1 MEGGGGIYGIHHLTD
16 NQIAVLFSRVL
27 VLCIGSV
34 RNTITRGCL
43 KTHHCTINVSLTITV
58 LYFTIQIELVFF
70 FQVEAVKE
78 QDRLETVIEKEMF
91 AGKYAY

>member
-1 MEGGGGIYGIHHLTD
+1 M
-16 NQIAVLFSRVL
+16 F
-27 VLCIGSV
+27 
-34 RNTITRGCL
+34 

>member
-1 MEGGGGIYGIHHLTD
+1 MEGGGGIYGLHHLTD

-27 VLCIGSV
+27 VLCIESI
-34 RNTITRGCL
+34 RNTITRGGL
-43 KTHHCTINVSLTITV
+43 KTHHCTINVILTITV
-58 LYFTIQIELVFF
+58 LYFTIQIELVF